1 MILHYA
7 QCVAK
12 TLEMHD
18 LACTQE
24 FERFAHIGVVDQ
36 AQQVVVRGAGFL
48 LCCNLVST
56 NSEKTRIT
64 STLFL

>member
-1 MILHYA
+1 MVLYRA
-7 QCVAK
+7 QRVAEA
-12 TLEMHD
+12 LEVYD
-18 LACTQE
+18 FAGTQE
-24 FERFAHIGVVDQ
+24 LDRLAHIGVVDQ
-36 AQQVVVRGAGFL
+36 AQQVVVGRAGFL